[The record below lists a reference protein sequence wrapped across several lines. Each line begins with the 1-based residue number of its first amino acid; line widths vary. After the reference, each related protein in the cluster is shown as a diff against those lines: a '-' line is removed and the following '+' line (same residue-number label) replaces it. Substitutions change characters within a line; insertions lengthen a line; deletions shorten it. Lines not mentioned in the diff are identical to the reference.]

1 MPIDWKGV
9 LEEIVSDS
17 PNAFNEGRQI
27 LDSTIKGRQADI
39 FLIATDREDR
49 VENYIKYGN
58 CHFKWNPIFIW
69 MVHDCEIESMA
80 HLLEDIYIYIYI
92 MIYVLKK

>member
-1 MPIDWKGV
+1 M
-9 LEEIVSDS
+9 SDS

-58 CHFKWNPIFIW
+58 CHFKWNPIFI
-69 MVHDCEIESMA
+69 
-80 HLLEDIYIYIYI
+80 
-92 MIYVLKK
+92 